1 MATYNSEIG
10 HLTPLTSNA
19 IDLTQRPSTG
29 TDSPVTS
36 NRRSRQKPLIRSTPN
51 FTLTPPNRPA
61 MAARRRQCGNT
72 TRSPS
77 AKNITWI
84 EQIKAAIAVSA
95 GGRSDATAAAAAAR
109 VPWRRWLEV
118 GFGS

>member
-36 NRRSRQKPLIRSTPN
+36 NRRSRQKPAHPLHPQFHLNATQTTDGVEEAAMRRHEAVAECTEYN
-51 FTLTPPNRPA
+51 VDFTEQGSYCC
-61 MAARRRQCGNT
+61 RRRRT
-72 TRSPS
+72 ERRY
-77 AKNITWI
+77 
-84 EQIKAAIAVSA
+84 V
-95 GGRSDATAAAAAAR
+95 GGGD
-109 VPWRRWLEV
+109 
-118 GFGS
+118 

>member
-36 NRRSRQKPLIRSTPN
+36 NRRSRQKPAHPLHPQFHLDAAQSTY
-51 FTLTPPNRPA
+51 A

-95 GGRSDATAAAAAAR
+95 GGRSDATAAAAR
-109 VPWRRWLEV
+109 VPWRRWREV